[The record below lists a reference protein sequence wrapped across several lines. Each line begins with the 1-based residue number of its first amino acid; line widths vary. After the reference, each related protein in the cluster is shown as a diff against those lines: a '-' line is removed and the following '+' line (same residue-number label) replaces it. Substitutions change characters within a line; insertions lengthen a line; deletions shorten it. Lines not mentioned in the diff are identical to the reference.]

1 MLEHIDHVNIVVDD
15 LEAMIA
21 FYRDVLGLRV
31 TKRVSI
37 SGAWVETVVGLKNVK
52 AEVVYLDPPSGPRV
66 ELIRYL
72 SPEGARPAGLGD
84 GNTKGLRHFA
94 FRVTDIAAAVE
105 KLKQAGVR
113 FESDVQQVP
122 ESQVTYSGGARK
134 RIVYFY
140 DPEGNLLE
148 LCEYS

>member
-1 MLEHIDHVNIVVDD
+1 MLEQIDHVNLVVDD

-31 TKRVSI
+31 TKEVAI
-37 SGAWVETVVGLKNVK
+37 SGQWVETVVGLKNVR
-52 AEVVYLDPPSGPRV
+52 ADVVYLDAPTGPRI
-66 ELIRYL
+66 ELIRYR
-72 SPEGARPAGLGD
+72 SPEGTRPNGLGA

-94 FRVTDIAAAVE
+94 FRVTDITATVA

-113 FESDVQQVP
+113 FESDVEQVP
-122 ESQVTYSGGARK
+122 DSQVTYAGGARK

-148 LCEYS
+148 LCEYR